1 VRPELLFPL
10 QQAATDSG
18 SAFGTI
24 GDWAVSVMNFLGAA
38 GVGLL
43 VLLENLFPPI
53 PSEVILPL
61 AGFSAASSDGTF
73 TWVEALIWATAGS
86 VVGAYCLYGL
96 GAWLGHARTVKLLSY
111 LPLVDL
117 YEIDATIRW
126 FNRHGYWTVFFG
138 RMIPIVRSL
147 ISLPAGVER
156 MSWWRFGLFTLAGSL
171 IWNTIFVYGG
181 YLLGDNWHILEDA
194 AGWLQYAVIALV
206 LLAVLV
212 FVIYKVRKI
221 RRQRGAADTDAV
233 DGDPS

>member
-1 VRPELLFPL
+1 
-10 QQAATDSG
+10 
-18 SAFGTI
+18 
-24 GDWAVSVMNFLGAA
+24 
-38 GVGLL
+38 
-43 VLLENLFPPI
+43 
-53 PSEVILPL
+53 
-61 AGFSAASSDGTF
+61 
-73 TWVEALIWATAGS
+73 
-86 VVGAYCLYGL
+86 
-96 GAWLGHARTVKLLSY
+96 
-111 LPLVDL
+111 
-117 YEIDATIRW
+117 
-126 FNRHGYWTVFFG
+126 
-138 RMIPIVRSL
+138 
-147 ISLPAGVER
+147 